1 MRGGLN
7 MRDRRRI
14 TSLTAALSLM
24 AAFAALPARAAERL
38 APLPVD
44 PAQVSVAGFSSGAF
58 MANQIHIAHSA
69 GVMGA
74 ALIAGGLYGAAVEG
88 VTADGV
94 AANPVLAIARCANL
108 PFLVDEVPAHQK
120 LVEALAA
127 RGAIDP
133 PSHLTRARV
142 YLFTGGSDAFVGAG
156 TVEKARDLYRALG
169 VPKAHVT
176 FEDRAGPAAMAGHAW
191 VTTAFGEACSSN
203 ASPYVNACGYDQ
215 SGAELKAIYGPR
227 LEPAAARATGR
238 IVDFD
243 QTEFAPGDAAAA
255 NGLASTGYLY
265 IPKVCE
271 AGARHKCRL
280 QVALHGCTQSAEKLG
295 DVFYDRI
302 GLNEWADSN
311 RLVVLYPQ
319 AHATTLPELPSSLL
333 RSGPLGLNP
342 GGCWNWWG
350 YGGDS
355 RYLTRKGVQVEAIWK
370 MVERL
375 EGK

>member
-1 MRGGLN
+1 

-142 YLFTGGSDAFVGAG
+142 YLFTGGSDAFVSAG

-238 IVDFD
+238 
-243 QTEFAPGDAAAA
+243 
-255 NGLASTGYLY
+255 
-265 IPKVCE
+265 
-271 AGARHKCRL
+271 AR
-280 QVALHGCTQSAEKLG
+280 
-295 DVFYDRI
+295 
-302 GLNEWADSN
+302 WW
-311 RLVVLYPQ
+311 
-319 AHATTLPELPSSLL
+319 
-333 RSGPLGLNP
+333 P
-342 GGCWNWWG
+342 GGANARCCRPRTGRRTSSARRCRSPPTACSSGAAGSCNRRCGSSTATPTPG
-350 YGGDS
+350 YC
-355 RYLTRKGVQVEAIWK
+355 
-370 MVERL
+370 
-375 EGK
+375 